1 MNIGLPL
8 KAFSLG
14 LVLGFCLFAGTAA
27 QAARVNDKA
36 PNFNLKDLNGRRVT
50 LNELKGSAVILN
62 FWSTACPPCL
72 AEIPGLNALYRDMRA
87 KGLMVLGIAID
98 SSEKPVR
105 EQASRLKIEY
115 PVLLDSEKNVYFD
128 TFGLFGQPVSILID
142 RSGIVRD
149 KLIGQLDWNSA
160 QIKGKVQKLLKG
172 RQP

>member
-8 KAFSLG
+8 KTFSLG
-14 LVLGFCLFAGTAA
+14 LVVSFCLFAGTAA

-36 PNFNLKDLNGRRVT
+36 PNFNLKDLNGHKVT
-50 LNELKGSAVILN
+50 LDELKGNAVILN
-62 FWSTACPPCL
+62 FWSTTCPPCI
-72 AEIPGLNALYRDMRA
+72 AEIPGLNTLYRDMRA
-87 KGLMVLGIAID
+87 KGLIVLGIAID

-105 EQASRLKIEY
+105 EQANRLKIEY

-172 RQP
+172 R